1 MTIGE
6 SICKWRKTNNL
17 SQEQLGEQVG
27 VPRQTV
33 SNWEL
38 DETSPNAEQLKAL
51 SKALQVSVDELLEN
65 DARGLLME
73 KVSTTEAR
81 TGTVVRTLKV
91 IGIVLAVQLLI
102 VLVGLIVFALVVR
115 GLVTGGGAPFDGFQY
130 SGTFEPAALSFVKE
144 VLWTTLC

>member
-27 VPRQTV
+27 VTRQTV

>member
-27 VPRQTV
+27 VTRQTV

-65 DARGLLME
+65 DACGLLME

>member
-1 MTIGE
+1 M
-6 SICKWRKTNNL
+6 
-17 SQEQLGEQVG
+17 
-27 VPRQTV
+27 
-33 SNWEL
+33 
-38 DETSPNAEQLKAL
+38 
-51 SKALQVSVDELLEN
+51 
-65 DARGLLME
+65 
-73 KVSTTEAR
+73 
-81 TGTVVRTLKV
+81 

>member
-27 VPRQTV
+27 VTRQTV

-81 TGTVVRTLKV
+81 TGTVVKTLKV

>member
-27 VPRQTV
+27 VTRQTV

-65 DARGLLME
+65 DACGLLME

-102 VLVGLIVFALVVR
+102 VLGGVIVFALGVR

>member
-27 VPRQTV
+27 VTRQTV

-81 TGTVVRTLKV
+81 TGTVVKTLKV

-115 GLVTGGGAPFDGFQY
+115 GLVTGGGAPFDWFQY

>member
-27 VPRQTV
+27 VTRQTV

-51 SKALQVSVDELLEN
+51 SKALQVCVDELLEN